1 MQDKNSDS
9 DTNQESPQ
17 DERNADNL
25 EESVQSVADAVEE
38 NMSALF
44 EVDEVQQQ
52 RSGLRRGIYLLPNLI
67 TTGAL
72 FSGFYAMIAAM
83 SGSLENAAI
92 AIVIAGFLDSLDGRV
107 ARMTNTTSEFGVQYD
122 SLSDMV
128 AFGVAPAVLMFSFA
142 LSPLGK
148 VGWAIAFMYMACAAL
163 RLARFNTMPDN
174 KVFYGLASPMAS
186 GTLAAMVWVWA
197 DYFQGPSDIELGIPA
212 AIATVIFGLLMVS
225 NVQYY
230 NPKLIHD
237 DKGISFVQ
245 MLGIVM
251 LFAMVFANPP
261 LGLLIIG
268 TCYAASG
275 PIRAV
280 LRRRNETPA

>member
-1 MQDKNSDS
+1 
-9 DTNQESPQ
+9 
-17 DERNADNL
+17 
-25 EESVQSVADAVEE
+25 
-38 NMSALF
+38 
-44 EVDEVQQQ
+44 
-52 RSGLRRGIYLLPNLI
+52 
-67 TTGAL
+67 
-72 FSGFYAMIAAM
+72 MIAAM

-128 AFGVAPAVLMFSFA
+128 AFGVAPAVLWFSFA
-142 LSPLGK
+142 LSSLGK

-197 DYFQGPSDIELGIPA
+197 DYFQGPSDIELGIPV

-225 NVQYY
+225 AC
-230 NPKLIHD
+230 
-237 DKGISFVQ
+237 
-245 MLGIVM
+245 MLQPEAHPRRQRH
-251 LFAMVFANPP
+251 LFCTVSRH
-261 LGLLIIG
+261 LD
-268 TCYAASG
+268 
-275 PIRAV
+275 AV
-280 LRRRNETPA
+280 RNGVC